1 MKKIIFASLL
11 IASTFIGCHYKHKEQ
26 AMISP
31 LSPAPQT
38 MERFQEIAVQYN
50 EKLPDLYNN
59 ITPAERILLYYLY
72 RASLPGN
79 RILADQLHKDANT
92 IIDLFYTIITNKEQ
106 LLAKSLPIDMPEF
119 IKQATCYFVYVY
131 TNHCQYFEKEH
142 FNNKRTP
149 ERLNLDLLTQQNL
162 LLVLD
167 ELHYPHAQQTVDALE
182 KSIFDQQYQPTGT
195 VPDSIEQS
203 AVNFYD
209 HNFTTQDYQAMPPQE
224 QNKLNNYFF
233 ISDINGQR
241 TPQAQ
246 AYSASGRCSKELTVS
261 CYWLTKAHEHA
272 KQHPQY
278 FDQHLVNSLQLLRDY
293 FQTGDEEL
301 FKKHCV
307 DWLKS
312 SSRIS
317 YTLGF
322 IETYKDP
329 KGVRGSFEGDAT
341 IKSIDLSK
349 LNSMLPKIEQ
359 QLPLPEA
366 FKRTNITTL
375 PNASIACKVFGTGD
389 LGPLRITSAYCLP
402 NYSEIRATH
411 GSKQIIYPSYKALA
425 LLINPA
431 GYRTLFFAEP
441 YAQWLG
447 KNDPDCSLIDD
458 LWDVHVILHETIG
471 HGSGKLASHTFI
483 EGDPLTIEGKT
494 YQVGNSIPVTSNNI
508 NEFLAGYESSLEE
521 LRAEIIALHVM
532 LTSMDKLLEAG
543 FLKKWTK
550 LLSRQ
555 DLLEWSIYMMMF
567 DAIKRLLTQ
576 DDAAQDV
583 SGAHAQADWTIYGYL
598 LEHECFTAVEQ
609 PMQFNGSTKT
619 VIGITNINIQKTT
632 ASVAQLMQEVQRI
645 KSTGDGQA
653 VKQLIDRYCKPIHT
667 PHYIKILK
675 ENLQTLV
682 GDLKVSAMLSPL
694 YTPIK
699 DATTGTIV
707 DIQATW
713 PKNILEQASYEREKE
728 LSMND

>member
-1 MKKIIFASLL
+1 MKKRFLFSLVITSVIL
-11 IASTFIGCHYKHKEQ
+11 GCHYKHKEHVM
-26 AMISP
+26 AAP
-31 LSPAPQT
+31 LAAAPNT
-38 MERFQEIAVQYN
+38 LERFGEIAVQYN
-50 EKLPDLYNN
+50 EKLPELYNN
-59 ITPAERILLYYLY
+59 ITPSERILLYYLY

-92 IIDLFYTIITNKEQ
+92 IIDVFYTIITNKEQ
-106 LLAKSLPIDMPEF
+106 LLASSLPIDIQKF

-131 TNHCQYFEKEH
+131 ANHCQYFEKEH

-149 ERLNLDLLTQQNL
+149 ARLNLDLLTHQNL
-162 LLVLD
+162 VLVLT
-167 ELHYPHAQQTVDALE
+167 ELHYPHAQQIVEELE
-182 KSIFDQQYQPTGT
+182 LSLFDQQHQPTGT

-203 AVNFYD
+203 AVNFYAN
-209 HNFTTQDYQAMPPQE
+209 NFTTQDYQAMPPRE

-233 ISDINGQR
+233 ISNINGKD

-246 AYSASGRCSKELTVS
+246 AYSASGRCGKELTVS

-272 KQHPQY
+272 KKYPQY
-278 FDQHLVNSLQLLRDY
+278 FDQHLVQSLQLLRDY

-301 FKKHCV
+301 FKKHCI

-359 QLPLPEA
+359 QLPLPQA

-375 PNASIACKVFGTGD
+375 PNASIVCKVFGTGD

-411 GSKQIIYPSYKALA
+411 GSKQTIYLSYKALA
-425 LLINPA
+425 LLINPT

-471 HGSGKLASHTFI
+471 HGSGQLATHTFTD
-483 EGDPLTIEGKT
+483 GDPLTIEGKT
-494 YQVGNSIPVTSNNI
+494 YKVGDSIPVTSNNI

-532 LTSMDKLLEAG
+532 LTSMDKLIEAG
-543 FLKKWTK
+543 FLQKWTK

-555 DLLEWSIYMMMF
+555 ELIEWSIYMMMF
-567 DAIKRLLTQ
+567 DALKRLLTQ
-576 DDAAQDV
+576 DDAAQDI
-583 SGAHAQADWTIYGYL
+583 SGAHAQADLTIYGYL
-598 LEHECFTAVEQ
+598 LEHGCFTANEQ
-609 PMQFNGSTKT
+609 PTPFNGATKT
-619 VIGITNINIQKTT
+619 VIGIADINIQKTT
-632 ASVAQLMQEVQRI
+632 TCVAQLMQEVQRI

-653 VKQLIDRYCKPIHT
+653 VKQLIDRYCKPIRT
-667 PHYIKILK
+667 PHYIKLLK
-675 ENLQTLV
+675 DNLQTLV

-694 YTPIK
+694 FTPIK
-699 DATTGTIV
+699 DATNDAIV

-713 PKNILEQASYEREKE
+713 PKNIFEQACYEREKE